1 MDIVNNVVKDV
12 SDTFEG
18 IFSGGSSFVGG
29 LTNTQRIVIG
39 AVVLLLII
47 VFVFIV
53 YRMIKKPFSA
63 RRVGPAGC
71 CGKSQGVRLAQIEAV
86 LSDGDMRRNEDDY
99 ARAGMPKINTQYD
112 PVLGSFDN
120 MDFPS
125 GDHRM
130 GFSSPAAKPSAT
142 PESPMTDSWNG
153 NGALVRQQV
162 PYSNN
167 MVPSYEESDFVNL
180 AYD

>member
-29 LTNTQRIVIG
+29 LTGTQKIVIG
-39 AVVLLLII
+39 VVILALLVAFI
-47 VFVFIV
+47 FIV
-53 YRMIKKPFSA
+53 YRMSQKGFSA

-71 CGKSQGVRLAQIEAV
+71 CGKLQGQRIAKIEAA
-86 LSDGDMRRNEDDY
+86 LSDGDMMRNEDDY

-112 PVLGSFDN
+112 PVLGAYDN

-142 PESPMTDSWNG
+142 PESPMTDNWNG

-167 MVPSYEESDFVNL
+167 MVPSYEESDFVNM